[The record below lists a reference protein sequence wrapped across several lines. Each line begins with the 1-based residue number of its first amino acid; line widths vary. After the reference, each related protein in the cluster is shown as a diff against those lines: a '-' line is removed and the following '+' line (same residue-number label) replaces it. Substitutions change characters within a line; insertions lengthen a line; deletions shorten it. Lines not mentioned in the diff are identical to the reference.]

1 MGQVVSRRGERRSLI
16 AAITSKGLDQEQ
28 CLMVDGSVNT
38 ETFLVYLERVLLPTL
53 EPGKIIIV
61 DNYSVHQSSKVR
73 RLIEAHG
80 CYLINLPPY
89 SPDFNPIEQAFS
101 KVKAYLRK
109 VAARTT
115 ERLEKA
121 IATALQAI
129 TPQDARGW
137 FRHCGYL

>member
-1 MGQVVSRRGERRSLI
+1 
-16 AAITSKGLDQEQ
+16 
-28 CLMVDGSVNT
+28 MVDGSVNT

>member
-1 MGQVVSRRGERRSLI
+1 MVSRRGERRSLI

-80 CYLINLPPY
+80 CYLINLPLTHPISTPLSRP
-89 SPDFNPIEQAFS
+89 SPKSRPTCA
-101 KVKAYLRK
+101 K
-109 VAARTT
+109 
-115 ERLEKA
+115 
-121 IATALQAI
+121 
-129 TPQDARGW
+129 
-137 FRHCGYL
+137 